1 MAAGSRGAS
10 TAEAPGAAPPQV
22 SQAGERRLARV
33 ESLRAV
39 AALGVCA
46 AHAWGQAYHHGP
58 DTVKHVWGRLIYGGG
73 FGVFFFFALS
83 GYLLFWPFARHYWG
97 EGARIDVK
105 RYAINRL
112 VRIMPL
118 YWTVVI
124 VLLLLQEHGG
134 SWDQWWRF
142 MLLWENFSH
151 KTIGQ
156 VDGALWSLVV
166 EVHFYILLPF
176 IAAGLARLA
185 QGSRQHALVLLTA
198 AGAVSL
204 LLWIGKVSTAPHPD
218 KIWYHNFPAT
228 FFFFMPGMLL
238 AFVRLRVE
246 ERRPTWLSGAI
257 AHSGVWLALSG
268 ALWLVVFYDFSYL
281 PVGTVASFLALGA
294 CVLPLRESA
303 ARRVLDWRPLA
314 AVGVVS
320 YSLYVWHTRVQENLI
335 KWDPF
340 PDTTLGIMA
349 ITIPLSIAAAFLSYR
364 VVEHPFLRLRR
375 RWSDASAPIPAE
387 PLPGAAFSDAA
398 PAR

>member
-1 MAAGSRGAS
+1 MAAAGTEAT
-10 TAEAPGAAPPQV
+10 TAQAPGAAPEV

-33 ESLRAV
+33 ESLRAI

-58 DTVKHVWGRLIYGGG
+58 GTTEHIWGRLIYGGG

-97 EGARIDVK
+97 DGARIDVK
-105 RYAINRL
+105 RYAINRF

-124 VLLLLQEHGG
+124 VLLLLQENGG
-134 SWDQWWRF
+134 TGEQWWRF
-142 MLLWENFSH
+142 MLLMENFS
-151 KTIGQ
+151 KTTIGQ

-166 EVHFYILLPF
+166 EVHFYVLLPF
-176 IAAGLARLA
+176 IAAAVARLS
-185 QGSRQHALVLLTA
+185 QRNRQQAVVFLLA
-198 AGAVSL
+198 AGAISL
-204 LLWIGKVSTAPHPD
+204 LLWIDKVSTVERPQ

-228 FFFFMPGMLL
+228 FFFFVPGMLL
-238 AFVRLRVE
+238 AFVRLRLE
-246 ERRPTWLSGAI
+246 ERRPTWMSGAL
-257 AHSGVWLALSG
+257 AHSGLWLAASG

-294 CVLPLRESA
+294 CVLPLRESPM
-303 ARRVLDWRPLA
+303 RRALDWRPLA

-335 KWDPF
+335 DWDPF
-340 PDTTLGIMA
+340 PDTTLGIMG
-349 ITIPLSIAAAFLSYR
+349 ITIPLSIAVGFISYY
-364 VVEHPFLRLRR
+364 VVERPFLRLRR
-375 RWSDASAPIPAE
+375 RWSDASAPIPGDA
-387 PLPGAAFSDAA
+387 PPGAG
-398 PAR
+398 PHAR